1 MAINE
6 QHVKVD
12 SAGPSNGEYARRIT
26 VFVAGIIQGFIV
38 LRIVLLLLDA
48 KETNGLVAVVFNVS
62 QVFVAPFE
70 GILRTNALN
79 AGGSVLDMA
88 AVVALIGWTLVE
100 GLVIAGIGIF
110 RRETT

>member
-1 MAINE
+1 MSMNE
-6 QHVKVD
+6 QHIRVD
-12 SAGPSNGEYARRIT
+12 AAGPSNGEYARRIT
-26 VFVAGIIQGFIV
+26 VFVAGIVQGFIL
-38 LRIVLLLLDA
+38 LRILLLLLDA
-48 KETNGLVAVVFNVS
+48 KDTNGLVAVVLNVS

-79 AGGSVLDMA
+79 AGGSVLDIA
-88 AVVALIGWTLVE
+88 AVVALVGWTLLE